1 MSVGAISYMSPGVQL
16 CSMEIREATPAD
28 EADIRRVATASL
40 RETYADPLGD
50 DIVEEAA
57 EEWYTADRLRARID
71 AGDTE
76 YLVAETGDD
85 DDVVG
90 FSESELDGDA
100 AAAVQW
106 LHVHP
111 DARGEGIGAE
121 LLERTEAALL
131 ERGANRVEGRVL
143 AANQTGNEFYQA
155 HGFARTGDRG
165 LDVAGETHTE
175 HRYVSL
181 PSDEDDVDLTE
192 QRETET
198 GPLWVAFD
206 ERERGSEAPF
216 YAAYRDETRSEKYGF
231 YCANCETADTAMN
244 TMGRVACNNCGNER
258 RETRWDAAYL

>member
-1 MSVGAISYMSPGVQL
+1 MTVGATSYMSPGVQP
-16 CSMEIREATPAD
+16 CSMEVREATPAD
-28 EADIRRVATASL
+28 EATVRRVATASL
-40 RETYADPLGD
+40 RETYADPLGE

-57 EEWYTADRLRARID
+57 EEWYTTDRLRARIS
-71 AGDTE
+71 AEDTA
-76 YLVAETGDD
+76 YLVAETDD
-85 DDVVG
+85 GVVG

-100 AAAVQW
+100 AAAIQW

-111 DARGEGIGAE
+111 DARGEGVGAE
-121 LLERTEAALL
+121 LLERTESVLL
-131 ERGANRVEGRVL
+131 ERGANRIEGRVL
-143 AANQTGNEFYQA
+143 AANQAGNEFYRD
-155 HGFARTGDRG
+155 HGFTRTGDRG

-181 PSDEDDVDLTE
+181 PSGEGSTELTE
-192 QRETET
+192 QRETVA

-216 YAAYRDETRSEKYGF
+216 YAAYRDEARSEKYGF
-231 YCANCETADTAMN
+231 YCSNCETADTAMN